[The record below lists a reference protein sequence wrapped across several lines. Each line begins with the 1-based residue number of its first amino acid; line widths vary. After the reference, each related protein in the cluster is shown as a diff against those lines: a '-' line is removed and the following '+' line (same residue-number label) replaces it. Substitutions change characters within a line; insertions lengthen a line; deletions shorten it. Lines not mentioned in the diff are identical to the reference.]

1 VLRRLHEEATPG
13 PWRHVEKGRVF
24 NDHHLVTEGYVK
36 YPGDDDPEDET
47 DETLAAEAL
56 TARTGVMIAALR
68 NALPALA
75 DLVAEVEANH
85 EDHAVVPIATCRDPL
100 CRVYA
105 ALRERLEARP

>member
-1 VLRRLHEEATPG
+1 MRRRPVPVPEPLSAVLRRLHEEATPG

-24 NDHHLVTEGYVK
+24 NDHHLVCFVLGIV
-36 YPGDDDPEDET
+36 
-47 DETLAAEAL
+47 
-56 TARTGVMIAALR
+56 
-68 NALPALA
+68 
-75 DLVAEVEANH
+75 VAEVEANH